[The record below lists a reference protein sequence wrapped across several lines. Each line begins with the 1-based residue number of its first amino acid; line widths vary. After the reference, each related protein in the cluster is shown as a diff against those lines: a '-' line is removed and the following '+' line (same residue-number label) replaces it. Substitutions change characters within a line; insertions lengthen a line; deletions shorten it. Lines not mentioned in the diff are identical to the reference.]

1 MVVNFEDG
9 VVTIWLAVDVF
20 QKIQLLHGRRLQ
32 KIIPKRIRPMFFCV
46 SLNIWEITNI
56 LHIYNNFINEWIDFI
71 V

>member
-32 KIIPKRIRPMFFCV
+32 KIMPERITPMFFCV
-46 SLNIWEITNI
+46 SPNIWEITNI